1 MVTLKP
7 VGRGNLTPV
16 TLTVEGRHAAP
27 LTVRVGDRLVLG
39 GVTFRVCGVS
49 A

>member
-1 MVTLKP
+1 MLILKP
-7 VGRGNLTPV
+7 IGRGNWKPV
-16 TLTVEGRHAAP
+16 TLNVDGRHAAP

>member
-1 MVTLKP
+1 MLILKP
-7 VGRGNLTPV
+7 IGRGNWKPV
-16 TLTVEGRHAAP
+16 TLVVDGRHAAL

>member
-7 VGRGNLTPV
+7 VGLGNWTPV
-16 TLTVEGRHAAP
+16 TLTGAGRHAAP

>member
-1 MVTLKP
+1 MAERLSL
-7 VGRGNLTPV
+7 RWYNAQ
-16 TLTVEGRHAAP
+16 LTVEGRHAAP

-39 GVTFRVCGVS
+39 GVMFRVCGVS

>member
-1 MVTLKP
+1 MVILKP
-7 VGRGNLTPV
+7 VGRGNWTPV

-39 GVTFRVCGVS
+39 GVTFRVCGVT

>member
-7 VGRGNLTPV
+7 VGLGNWTPV
-16 TLTVEGRHAAP
+16 TLTVDGRHAAP
-27 LTVRVGDRLVLG
+27 LTVRVGDRMVLG

>member
-1 MVTLKP
+1 MSNTS
-7 VGRGNLTPV
+7 
-16 TLTVEGRHAAP
+16 LTVDGRHAAP

-39 GVTFRVCGVS
+39 GVAFRVCGVS

>member
-1 MVTLKP
+1 MLTLKP
-7 VGRGNLTPV
+7 VGRGNWAPV
-16 TLTVEGRHAAP
+16 TAQVSGRHVAP

-39 GVTFRVCGVS
+39 GVTFMVCGVS

>member
-1 MVTLKP
+1 MVTLQP
-7 VGRGNLTPV
+7 VGRGNWTPV

-39 GVTFRVCGVS
+39 GVMFRVCGVT

>member
-7 VGRGNLTPV
+7 VGRGNWTPA
-16 TLTVEGRHAAP
+16 TLTVDGRHAAP

>member
-7 VGRGNLTPV
+7 VGRGNWTPV
-16 TLTVEGRHAAP
+16 TLTVDGRHAAP
-27 LTVRVGDRLVLG
+27 LTVRDRLVLG
-39 GVTFRVCGVS
+39 GVTFRICAVR

>member
-7 VGRGNLTPV
+7 EGRGNWTPV
-16 TLTVEGRHAAP
+16 ALTVDGRHAAP